1 MNFILYPLKAL
12 ILKFF
17 SVAGIVAIDSNVEKL
32 TPLAVEDFIQKHLF
46 NNPKYSDPRKLNRYE
61 RKSFSQNGEDGII
74 NEIFKRIG
82 TSNRFFVEFGVG
94 NGLENNT
101 VFLLFQDWK
110 GVWIEGNPKQVRF
123 MKTKFASVIATE
135 QLRLQQAFIDSE
147 TIESLFK
154 RNEVPAEFDLLTI
167 DIDGNDY
174 WVWQAIK
181 NYSPRVVVIEYNAT
195 FGPEAPWVMKYDPSH
210 VWDKS
215 CYFGASL
222 KALEQLGIQKG
233 YRLVG
238 CNFAGVNAFF
248 VREDLLSDA
257 FLAPYTSENHF
268 EPARYY
274 LGASPSGH
282 CPNFG
287 QFERP

>member
-1 MNFILYPLKAL
+1 MLDLLKTL

-17 SVAGIVAIDSNVEKL
+17 GVAGVVAINSNVEKL
-32 TPLAVEDFIQKHLF
+32 TPLAIEDFMQKHLF
-46 NNPKYSDPRKLNRYE
+46 NNLKYSDPKKLNRYE

-74 NEIFKRIG
+74 AEIFKRIG
-82 TSNRFFVEFGVG
+82 MTNRFFVEFGVG
-94 NGLENNT
+94 DGLENNT
-101 VFLLFQDWK
+101 LTLLCQDWK
-110 GVWIEGNPKQVRF
+110 GVWIEGDPEQVKF
-123 MKTKFASVIATE
+123 IKTKFSSVIATE
-135 QLRLQQAFIDSE
+135 GLRLQQAFIDAD

-154 RNEVPAEFDLLTI
+154 RNDVPTEFNLLSI

-181 NYSPRVVVIEYNAT
+181 NFSPRVVIIEYNAT
-195 FGPEAPWVMKYDPSH
+195 FGSEIPWIIKYNPSH
-210 VWDKS
+210 IWDKS
-215 CYFGASL
+215 SYFGASL

-248 VREDLLSDA
+248 VREDLLSDM
-257 FLAPYTSENHF
+257 FLTPYTSENHF

-274 LGASPSGH
+274 LGAWTSGH
-282 CPNFG
+282 LPSFG
-287 QFERP
+287 EFEHP